1 MPDYVIRLDNV
12 RKVYNS
18 GSVKVEAL
26 RGVSLKV
33 KNGEFLMIVGP
44 SGSGKS
50 TLLHI
55 MGALDTPT
63 SGRVEIAGKDMT
75 DMSDEELAEIRN
87 KYVGFVF
94 QQYNLIESLTVLEN
108 VMFPMTLAGEENE
121 ERAKNLLRK
130 VGLKEEH
137 FDKFPSQL
145 SGGEQQRVAIARALA
160 NDPEVILADEPTGQ
174 LDTKNSQRIMRL
186 LGKLND
192 SGHTIVMVTHDL
204 SLVRWADRVVLLRD
218 GRVEREMSP
227 EELDAE
233 VLD

>member
-1 MPDYVIRLDNV
+1 MSDHVIRLKNV

-18 GSVKVEAL
+18 GSTKVEAL
-26 RGVSLKV
+26 RGVSLEV

-63 SGRVEIAGKDMT
+63 SGRVEIAGKNMT
-75 DMSDEELAEIRN
+75 NLSDEELAEIRN

-94 QQYNLIESLTVLEN
+94 QQCNLIESLTVLEN
-108 VMFPMTLAGEENE
+108 VMFPMTLAGEEDE
-121 ERAKNLLRK
+121 KRAKDLLLK
-130 VGLKEEH
+130 VGLKKEH

-174 LDTKNSQRIMRL
+174 LDTKNSQRIMKL
-186 LGKLND
+186 LEKLND

-218 GRVEREMSP
+218 GRIEREMSP

-233 VLD
+233 VLN

>member
-1 MPDYVIRLDNV
+1 MSNYVIRLDNV
-12 RKVYNS
+12 CKVYDS
-18 GSVKVEAL
+18 GSVKVKAL
-26 RGVSLKV
+26 RRVSLKV
-33 KNGEFLMIVGP
+33 KNGEFLIIVGP

-63 SGRVEIAGKDMT
+63 SGRVEISGKDMT
-75 DMSDEELAEIRN
+75 NMNDEELAEIRN

-108 VMFPMTLAGEENE
+108 VMFPMTLAGEEDE
-121 ERAKNLLRK
+121 DRAKNLLRK

-160 NDPEVILADEPTGQ
+160 NNPEVILADEPTGQ

-186 LGKLND
+186 LKELND

-218 GRVEREMSP
+218 GRIEREMSP
-227 EELDAE
+227 GEFDAE